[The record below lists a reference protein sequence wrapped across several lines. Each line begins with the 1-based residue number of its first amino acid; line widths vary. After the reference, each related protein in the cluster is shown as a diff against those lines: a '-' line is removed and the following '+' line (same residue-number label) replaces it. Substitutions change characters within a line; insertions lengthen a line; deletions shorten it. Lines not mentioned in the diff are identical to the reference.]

1 MAKLEDIELRSEEVQ
16 DILTAMPHW
25 MIRWGNV
32 ILFIILV
39 LLFAF
44 SWFIRYP
51 DIVQTDVIITTQ
63 VPPEKLVAKT
73 TGRIEYIFV
82 EDKSLV
88 SPEMPLAIIENSAKY
103 QDVDVLK
110 NLLQRIDVA
119 NENLEFPLELT
130 SSLQLGSI
138 EVAYANFEKSYLDYS
153 VNVNL
158 QPYLIDKQAQNFEQ
172 IQQDSRLQLLLE
184 QKEIANK
191 ELAYKK
197 TELERHKR
205 LYDKG
210 VIPAQEWEVKNIEY
224 LQQQKDINN
233 LSSQI
238 TTMRSSLND
247 LNKSKKTTIL
257 SESKDQ
263 IKLKRDLILSFNQLK
278 KAIADWELTYVIQSS
293 IKGKITFLQIW
304 KENQNITSGEHV
316 FVIIPENNNF
326 IGKVKATALNSG
338 KIKVGQRVNIRL
350 ANYPDREFGIVQGE
364 VKSFS
369 LIPDKENNLLIDI
382 DLPNGLRTSYN
393 KELLFQ
399 QEMSGTAD
407 IITNDLRLI
416 ERLLYQFRDLFKRE

>member
-1 MAKLEDIELRSEEVQ
+1 MAKLDDIELRSEEVQ
-16 DILTAMPHW
+16 DILTAIPHW

-32 ILFIILV
+32 IIFIILI

-51 DIVQTDVIITTQ
+51 DIVQTEVIITTQ
-63 VPPEKLVAKT
+63 IPPEKLVAKT

-82 EDKSLV
+82 DDKSLV
-88 SPEMPLAIIENSAKY
+88 SPDIPLAIIENSAKH
-103 QDVDVLK
+103 QDVYELK
-110 NLLQRIDVA
+110 NLLQTVDIA
-119 NENLEFPLELT
+119 NENIEFPLELT
-130 SSLQLGSI
+130 SSLQIGSI
-138 EVAYANFEKSYLDYS
+138 EVAYANFEKSYLEYS

-172 IQQDSRLQLLLE
+172 IQQDSRLQLLFE

-205 LYDKG
+205 LFDKG
-210 VIPAQEWEVKNIEY
+210 VIPAQEWEAKNIEY

-257 SESKDQ
+257 SESKDHL
-263 IKLKRDLILSFNQLK
+263 KFKRDLILSYNQLK

-293 IKGKITFLQIW
+293 IEGKITFLQIW
-304 KENQNITSGEHV
+304 KENQNITSGENV
-316 FVIIPENNNF
+316 FVVIPENSNL
-326 IGKVKATALNSG
+326 IGKLKATALNSG
-338 KIKVGQRVNIRL
+338 KIAEGQQVNIRL
-350 ANYPDREFGIVQGE
+350 ANYPDREFGIIKGQ
-364 VKSFS
+364 VKSVS

-382 DLPNGLRTSYN
+382 DLPNGLKTSYN
-393 KELLFQ
+393 KELVFQ
-399 QEMSGTAD
+399 QEMSGRAD
-407 IITNDLRLI
+407 IITEDLKLI
-416 ERLLYQFRDLFKRE
+416 ERLLYQFRDLFKRQ